1 MPPTIA
7 DVARRAGVSN
17 ATVSRAL
24 SGNYPVSE
32 TLRVRVHEAARD
44 LGYVANAHAQALLRD
59 SSGIV
64 GVIVHDVSDPYFAEI
79 TRGIQEVASA
89 EERLVV
95 LCSSLREPRREIV
108 YIELLRA
115 QRVDAVIMTGGH
127 ILDDAYL
134 AALREQALWLRDQG
148 IRLVLCGRHPVQADA
163 VVPDNT
169 GGAARATG
177 HLLARGH
184 RRIAHLAGPAS
195 FSTTIDR
202 LDGYRAALASY
213 SVDFDPALVAPGD
226 FSKNG
231 GYAATGRLLNSGAP
245 FTAILAAND
254 LAAVGALARLRE
266 AGLRVPEDVSVVGFD
281 DLPIASDVTPP
292 ITTVRL
298 PLVEMG
304 RQTMRLALRD
314 RQAPYEV
321 VRLATHLVERGS
333 VRSVATTPP
342 N

>member
-32 TLRVRVHEAARD
+32 PVRARVREAARD
-44 LGYVANAHAQALLRD
+44 LGYVANAHAQALLKD

-64 GVIVHDVSDPYFAEI
+64 GVVVHDVSDPYFAEI

-95 LCSSLREPRREIV
+95 LCSSLREPNREIT

-115 QRVDAVIMTGGH
+115 QRVDAVILTGGH
-127 ILDDAYL
+127 IVDDAYG
-134 AALREQALWLRDQG
+134 AALREQALWLKAQG
-148 IRLVLCGRHPVQADA
+148 TRLVLCGRHPVRADA

-169 GGAARATG
+169 GGAARLTRL
-177 HLLARGH
+177 LLARGH
-184 RRIAHLAGPAS
+184 RRIAHVAGPEG
-195 FSTTIDR
+195 FSTTLDR
-202 LDGYRAALASY
+202 MDGYRAGLAAY
-213 SVDFDPALVAPGD
+213 SVDFDPDLVAAGD
-226 FSKNG
+226 FTKRG
-231 GYAATGRLLNSGAP
+231 GHAATGRLLHSGVT

-254 LAAVGALARLRE
+254 LAAVGVIARLRE

-281 DLPIASDVTPP
+281 DLPIASEVTPP
-292 ITTVRL
+292 ITTVHM

-321 VRLATHLVERGS
+321 VRLDTHLVERGS
-333 VRSVATTPP
+333 VATAQT